1 MRKKLILQCLFLMCS
16 LAMMGQN
23 PNTTGTITRQRK
35 PTQQQTTT
43 TQGNGTAK
51 KKKTTTR
58 QSQPRRQNK
67 QQTQQQSVPAP
78 HTAYDVT
85 FSCNVP
91 TATLYIDGNNYGTP
105 SGTRTLKTGDHA
117 VRLAAE
123 GYEDYQTTITVS
135 GSSRSYSFEMKK
147 KAPVTSFTRF
157 GNNRIF
163 TVKDIT
169 FTMVYVDGGTFTMG
183 ATREQW
189 SDAESDENPSH
200 SVTLSSYYIGETEV
214 TQALWQAVMGS
225 LPSDI
230 SSYYSSYPYDL
241 KGSQR
246 PVCYVSW
253 EDCQRFISRLNS
265 LTGQHFHLPTEAQ
278 WEYAARGGSKSWG
291 YKYSG
296 SNDVGNVAWYTENT
310 NDNGSHN
317 VKTKSPN
324 ELGLYDMSGNLW
336 EWCQDWYGSYSS
348 GSQTNPTGASSGS
361 DRVCRGGSWF
371 RYAWCCRVS
380 NRDDYA
386 PSVRSHDLGLRLAL

>member
-1 MRKKLILQCLFLMCS
+1 MRQKLILQCLFLMCS
-16 LAMMGQN
+16 LAMMGQT

-67 QQTQQQSVPAP
+67 QQTQQQTQQQTVPATP
-78 HTAYDVT
+78 TAYDVT

-91 TATLYIDGNNYGTP
+91 TATLYVDGNNYGTP
-105 SGTRTLKTGDHA
+105 SGTRTLKTGNHV

-135 GSSRSYSFEMKK
+135 GSNRSYSFEMKK
-147 KAPVTSFTRF
+147 KAPVTSFTRS
-157 GNNRIF
+157 GDNIIF

-169 FTMVYVDGGTFTMG
+169 FTMVYVEGGTFTMG
-183 ATREQW
+183 ATREQG
-189 SDAESDENPSH
+189 SVAFNDEKPSH
-200 SVTLSSYYIGETEV
+200 SVTLSSYHIGETEV

-225 LPSDI
+225 NPSEFTGD
-230 SSYYSSYPYDL
+230 SR
-241 KGSQR
+241 R
-246 PVCYVSW
+246 PVEQVSW

-265 LTGQHFHLPTEAQ
+265 LTGQHFRLPTEAQ
-278 WEYAARGGSKSWG
+278 WEYAARGGSKSRG

-296 SNDVGNVAWYTENT
+296 SNDVGSVAWYD
-310 NDNGSHN
+310 DNSSSTTHP

-324 ELGLYDMSGNLW
+324 ELGLYDMSGNVW

-361 DRVCRGGSWF
+361 GRVSRGGSWL
-371 RYAWCCRVS
+371 YVAWGCRVS
-380 NRDDYA
+380 NRCNGT
-386 PSVRSHDLGLRLAL
+386 PSGRGGNLGLRLAL

>member
-147 KAPVTSFTRF
+147 KAPVTSFTRS
-157 GNNRIF
+157 GNNIIF

-169 FTMVYVDGGTFTMG
+169 FTMVYVEGGSFTMG

-200 SVTLSSYYIGETEV
+200 SVTLSSYHIGETEV

-225 LPSDI
+225 LPSEI
-230 SSYYSSYPYDL
+230 FSSSDDL

-253 EDCQRFISRLNS
+253 KDCQRFISRLNS
-265 LTGQHFHLPTEAQ
+265 LTGQQFHLPTEAQ
-278 WEYAARGGSKSWG
+278 WEYAARGGSKSRG

-296 SNDVGNVAWYTENT
+296 SNDVGNVAWYTDNT

-324 ELGLYDMSGNLW
+324 ELGLYDMSGNVC
-336 EWCQDWYGSYSS
+336 EWCQDRYGSYSS
-348 GSQTNPTGASSGS
+348 GSQTNPTGASGGS
-361 DRVCRGGSWF
+361 YRVVRGGSWDF
-371 RYAWCCRVS
+371 LARISRVS
-380 NRDDYA
+380 VRRHRT
-386 PSVRSHDLGLRLAL
+386 PSERGSHLGLRLAL

>member
-1 MRKKLILQCLFLMCS
+1 MRQKLILQCLFLMCS

-67 QQTQQQSVPAP
+67 QQTQRQTVPATP
-78 HTAYDVT
+78 TAYDVT

-91 TATLYIDGNNYGTP
+91 TATLYVDGNNYGTP

-157 GNNRIF
+157 GDNIIF

-225 LPSDI
+225 NPS
-230 SSYYSSYPYDL
+230 SF
-241 KGSQR
+241 KGDSRR
-246 PVCYVSW
+246 PVEHVSW
-253 EDCQRFISRLNS
+253 KDCQRFISRLNS

-278 WEYAARGGSKSWG
+278 WEYAARGGSKSRG

-296 SNDVGNVAWYTENT
+296 SNDVGNVAWYRDNT

-317 VKTKSPN
+317 IKTKSPN
-324 ELGLYDMSGNLW
+324 ELGLYDMSGNVW
-336 EWCQDWYGSYSS
+336 EWCQDWFGSYSS

-361 DRVCRGGSWF
+361 GRVNRGGSWGSVA
-371 RYAWCCRVS
+371 RNCRVS
-380 NRDDYA
+380 IRRNGTPSYRDDY
-386 PSVRSHDLGLRLAL
+386 LGLRLAL